1 LLEAN
6 EELDPET
13 IEETLDLTV
22 PIFGDGGEPVGYQ
35 DPEEWRV
42 YVDWAVENGVLPDP
56 VGVRAVIPTSS
67 YQRAR
72 RKHEADY
79 KHSDQ
84 RLRGGGRHSG

>member
-56 VGVRAVIPTSS
+56 VGVRAVMTNEFLPESQEET
-67 YQRAR
+67 
-72 RKHEADY
+72 
-79 KHSDQ
+79 
-84 RLRGGGRHSG
+84 